1 MTFFLL
7 QCISSIT
14 EWMHFFF
21 ENYCIYCISGRKKK
35 DFFFKG
41 HFRYQSVTSKHQKPD
56 SISIF
61 SIMALKLKKKLTVMY
76 VHICNNKQHNW
87 ISFSSIIWGSLYNF
101 YIQFLY
107 YFCVIMKLSKNF
119 KSIFEDQRITMSFLL
134 YIKRCA
140 LSNKIVEL
148 ILYPQ

>member
-1 MTFFLL
+1 MIFFLL

-14 EWMHFFF
+14 EWMHFFL
-21 ENYCIYCISGRKKK
+21 ENYCIYCISGIKKK
-35 DFFFKG
+35 DFFKG
-41 HFRYQSVTSKHQKPD
+41 HFRYQSVTSKHQKPN

-61 SIMALKLKKKLTVMY
+61 SIMALKLKK
-76 VHICNNKQHNW
+76 NW
-87 ISFSSIIWGSLYNF
+87 LSCTYTYATINSTTELSFSSITWGSLYNF

-107 YFCVIMKLSKNF
+107 YFCVIMKLSK
-119 KSIFEDQRITMSFLL
+119 KKIKEDQIITMSFLL
-134 YIKRCA
+134 YIKCCA